1 MNFIKGVFS
10 KMNLLTG
17 FVVDEVKKV
26 FEQYKNDN
34 EVESELQMI
43 GLDFSYICH
52 YDPILKEVV
61 VGRDRGIELPI
72 DFTFIHKT
80 ACYDD
85 RIIGMDRAGQ
95 LRYLYSTP
103 IILEQETKFFL
114 ICTSHI
120 GHDPF
125 TLLIL
130 ELLAKFISTRLETH
144 LKLQEVHLKNDHM
157 KQITET
163 VSAGSLSVDK
173 FGTILL
179 INEVGADMLGLTP
192 EVVIGKPISEV
203 LDSQAFSLHI
213 LKSGKPI
220 IDKEI
225 KIKINKGQYYFRLS
239 SVPLYDHLDEP
250 IGIVYHFKDVRKE
263 VEMIVNTKSFFHFD
277 DIIYQCE
284 EMENLIH
291 LAQKAALQDSS
302 ILIEGESGTGK
313 ELIAQSIHN
322 YSNRS
327 KKPFVVIDCSAI
339 PRNLVESELFGYE
352 DGSFTG
358 SRKGGRMG
366 KFERANGGTVF
377 LDEIGEM
384 PLEIQSKLLRV
395 IQSRSITRVGG
406 HEPIPINIRIIAAT
420 NRNLAQEV
428 SEGSFRND
436 LYYRLNV
443 INLFVPALRDRKGD
457 LPLLVQKLMEKTAKR
472 EKREVPYLSGRI
484 MEVLE
489 NYTWPG
495 NIRELENTMERAVI
509 LANGEIDNQH
519 LPKRLLGLQN
529 MNSSSTPTP
538 NESFV
543 DQPSS
548 HKPKIVMERH
558 LIINALKE
566 SNGNKSKA
574 AKKLGIA
581 RSTLYEK
588 MYLYQLL

>member
-1 MNFIKGVFS
+1 MNFNKGVFS

-34 EVESELQMI
+34 EIDVVLQI
-43 GLDFSYICH
+43 TGLDLSYICH
-52 YDPILKEVV
+52 YDPILEEVV
-61 VGRDRGIELPI
+61 VGGEKGINFPN

-80 ACYDD
+80 ACYD
-85 RIIGMDRAGQ
+85 IGMDRAGQ
-95 LRYLYSTP
+95 FRYLYSSP
-103 IILEQETKFFL
+103 IILEQETKYFL
-114 ICTSHI
+114 ICTSLI
-120 GHDPF
+120 NHDSF
-125 TLLIL
+125 TFLIL
-130 ELLAKFISTRLETH
+130 EMLANFISTRLETH
-144 LKLQEVHLKNDHM
+144 VKLQEVHLKNDHM

-173 FGTILL
+173 FGTIML
-179 INEVGADMLGLTP
+179 INEVGADMLGLTA
-192 EVVIGKPISEV
+192 EEVIGMPISEV
-203 LDSQAFSLHI
+203 LDNQAFSLHV
-213 LKSGKPI
+213 LKTGKPI

-239 SVPLYDHLDEP
+239 SVPLFDHLDEP
-250 IGIVYHFKDVRKE
+250 IGIVYHFKDIRKE
-263 VEMIVNTKSFFHFD
+263 VEIVVNTKSFFHFD

-284 EMENLIH
+284 EMDNLIN
-291 LAQKAALQDSS
+291 LAQKAAMQDSS

-322 YSNRS
+322 YSSRS

-443 INLFVPALRDRKGD
+443 INLFVPAIRNRKGD
-457 LPLLVQKLMEKTAKR
+457 LPLLVQKLMKKTAKR
-472 EKREVPYLSGRI
+472 EKREVPYLANRI

-489 NYTWPG
+489 NYAWPG

-509 LANGEIDNQH
+509 LANGEIDFQH
-519 LPKRLLGLQN
+519 LPKRLLEIQN
-529 MNSSSTPTP
+529 ISPHSTPAQTD
-538 NESFV
+538 SFA
-543 DQPSS
+543 DQPTSQ
-548 HKPKIVMERH
+548 KPKNVLEQQ
-558 LIINALKE
+558 LIIIALKE
-566 SNGNKSKA
+566 SKGNKSKA

-588 MYLYQLL
+588 MYQYQLL

>member
-1 MNFIKGVFS
+1 
-10 KMNLLTG
+10 MNLLTG

-26 FEQYKNDN
+26 FEHYTNEN
-34 EVESELQMI
+34 EVDSELQMI

-52 YDPILKEVV
+52 YDSILKEVV
-61 VGRDRGIELPI
+61 VGRDREIKLPN

-80 ACYDD
+80 TCYDN
-85 RIIGMDRAGQ
+85 RNIGMDRGGQ
-95 LRYLYSTP
+95 LRYLYSSP
-103 IILEQETKFFL
+103 IILEQEPKFFL
-114 ICTSHI
+114 LCTSHI

-144 LKLQEVHLKNDHM
+144 VKLQEVHLKNTHM

-173 FGTILL
+173 FGTIML
-179 INEVGADMLGLTP
+179 INEVGADMLGLIA
-192 EVVIGKPISEV
+192 EEVIGMPISEV
-203 LDSQAFSLHI
+203 LDNQAFSLHV

-250 IGIVYHFKDVRKE
+250 IGIVYHFKDIRKE

-291 LAQKAALQDSS
+291 LAQKAAMQDSS

-457 LPLLVQKLMEKTAKR
+457 LPLLVQKLMDKTAKR
-472 EKREVPYLSGRI
+472 EKREVPYLSDRI
-484 MEVLE
+484 IEVLE

-509 LANGEIDNQH
+509 LANGEIDFQH

-529 MNSSSTPTP
+529 MNSSATLTL
-538 NESFV
+538 NESFI

-548 HKPKIVMERH
+548 QKPKIVMERH

-566 SNGNKSKA
+566 SKGNKSKA
-574 AKKLGIA
+574 AQKLGIA

-588 MYLYQLL
+588 MYQYQLL

>member
-1 MNFIKGVFS
+1 MD
-10 KMNLLTG
+10 LLTDL
-17 FVVDEVKKV
+17 VVDEVKKV
-26 FEQYKNDN
+26 FEQYKNYD
-34 EVESELQMI
+34 ELDSELQII
-43 GLDFSYICH
+43 GLDHSYICH
-52 YDPILKEVV
+52 YDSILEEVV
-61 VGRDRGIELPI
+61 VDREKAI
-72 DFTFIHKT
+72 TFPKT
-80 ACYDD
+80 TCSDTQ
-85 RIIGMDRAGQ
+85 IIGMDSAGRS
-95 LRYLYSTP
+95 RYLYSSP
-103 IILEQETKFFL
+103 IILDQEAKYFL
-114 ICTSHI
+114 VCTSHVN
-120 GHDPF
+120 HDSF
-125 TLLIL
+125 THLIL
-130 ELLAKFISTRLETH
+130 EILSTFISTRLETH
-144 LKLQEVHLKNDHM
+144 VKLQEIFLKNDHM

-163 VSAGSLSVDK
+163 VSEGSITVDK
-173 FGTILL
+173 FGTIML
-179 INEVGADMLGLTP
+179 INEVGAEMLGLTA
-192 EVVIGKPISEV
+192 EEVIGKPISEV
-203 LDSQAFSLHI
+203 LDNRAFSLDV
-213 LKSGKPI
+213 LKTGKPI
-220 IDKEI
+220 IEKEI

-239 SVPLYDHLDEP
+239 SVPLYDNLDEP
-250 IGIVYHFKDVRKE
+250 IGVIYHFKDIRKE

-284 EMENLIH
+284 EMENLIN
-291 LAQKAALQDSS
+291 LAKKAALQDSS

-322 YSNRS
+322 YSGRS

-352 DGSFTG
+352 EGAFTG
-358 SRKGGRMG
+358 SHKGGRMG

-420 NRNLAQEV
+420 NRNLAHEV

-457 LPLLVQKLMEKTAKR
+457 LPLLVIKLMEKTAKR
-472 EKREVPYLSGRI
+472 EKREVPNLSNRV

-489 NYTWPG
+489 NYAWPG

-509 LANGEIDNQH
+509 LANGEIDYPQ
-519 LPKRLLGLQN
+519 LPKRLLEIHNIHLN
-529 MNSSSTPTP
+529 STP
-538 NESFV
+538 V
-543 DQPSS
+543 PSDPIVNQTVQ
-548 HKPKIVMERH
+548 KPKTVMEQH
-558 LIINALKE
+558 LIISALKE
-566 SNGNKSKA
+566 SKGNKSKA

-588 MYLYQLL
+588 MYQYQLL

>member
-1 MNFIKGVFS
+1 MTMPVG
-10 KMNLLTG
+10 L
-17 FVVDEVKKV
+17 VVDEIKKV
-26 FEQYKNDN
+26 FGQVKNVDKID
-34 EVESELQMI
+34 SKLQII
-43 GLDFSYICH
+43 GSDFSYICH
-52 YDPILKEVV
+52 YDPILEDLVLDSGK
-61 VGRDRGIELPI
+61 GISIAYNFPL
-72 DFTFIHKT
+72 IHNT
-80 ACYDD
+80 ICYDTPFSD
-85 RIIGMDRAGQ
+85 RNKTRGNNF
-95 LRYLYSTP
+95 LYSSP
-103 IILEQETKFFL
+103 IIIDKETKYFL
-114 ICTSHI
+114 ICTSN
-120 GHDPF
+120 DKQDTL

-130 ELLAKFISTRLETH
+130 EMLARFISSRLETH
-144 LKLQEVHLKNDHM
+144 IKLQDIFLKNEHM

-163 VSAGSLSVDK
+163 VSAGSLSLDK

-179 INEVGADMLGLTP
+179 LNEVGAEMLGLTTE
-192 EVVIGKPISEV
+192 EVLGKPISEV
-203 LDSQAFSLHI
+203 LDNQAFSLDV
-213 LKSGKPI
+213 LKTGKPVL
-220 IDKEI
+220 DKEI
-225 KIKINKGQYYFRLS
+225 KIKINKGQYYFLFS
-239 SVPLYDHLDEP
+239 SVPLYDNLDDP
-250 IGIVYHFKDVRKE
+250 IGVLFHFKDIRKE

-284 EMENLIH
+284 EMEDLIQ
-291 LAQKAALQDSS
+291 LAKKAALQDSS

-327 KKPFVVIDCSAI
+327 KKPFIVIDCSAI

-352 DGSFTG
+352 EGSFTG
-358 SRKGGRMG
+358 SQKGGRMG

-395 IQSRSITRVGG
+395 IQSRSITRVCG

-428 SEGSFRND
+428 AEGSFRHD

-443 INLFVPALRDRKGD
+443 INLFVPALRERKGD
-457 LPLLVQKLMEKTAKR
+457 LPLLVHKLMEKTAKR
-472 EKREVPYLSGRI
+472 EKREVPNLSKTV

-489 NYTWPG
+489 NYAWPG

-509 LANGEIDNQH
+509 LANGEIDYQQ
-519 LPKRLLGLQN
+519 LPKRLLGTGINHEPPIRVQ
-529 MNSSSTPTP
+529 TEHVVYQT
-538 NESFV
+538 
-543 DQPSS
+543 S
-548 HKPKIVMERH
+548 HKPKSVLEQH

-566 SNGNKSKA
+566 SKGNKSKA

-588 MYLYQLL
+588 MYQYQLL

>member
-1 MNFIKGVFS
+1 MNIQAS
-10 KMNLLTG
+10 L
-17 FVVDEVKKV
+17 VVEEVKKV
-26 FEQYKNDN
+26 FEQVKNDN
-34 EVESELQMI
+34 EIDSKLEII
-43 GLDFSYICH
+43 GLDYSYICH
-52 YDPILKEVV
+52 YDPVLEEVV
-61 VGRDRGIELPI
+61 VDSGSAVNLPNKLPL
-72 DFTFIHKT
+72 IHKT
-80 ACYDD
+80 ICYDD
-85 RIIGMDRAGQ
+85 RDIGVHRDGQ
-95 LRYLYSTP
+95 LEYLYSSP
-103 IILEQETKFFL
+103 IILGSELKYL
-114 ICTSHI
+114 LVCTSTAKQ
-120 GHDPF
+120 DSLM
-125 TLLIL
+125 LLIL
-130 ELLAKFISTRLETH
+130 ELLASFISARLETH
-144 LKLQEVHLKNDHM
+144 IKLQEIFLKNDHM

-179 INEVGADMLGLTP
+179 LNEVGAEMLGVTAE
-192 EVVIGKPISEV
+192 EVLGKPIFEV
-203 LDSQAFSLHI
+203 LDNQAFSLNV
-213 LKSGKPI
+213 LNTRKPI
-220 IDKEI
+220 LDREI
-225 KIKINKGQYYFRLS
+225 KIKINKGQYYFLLS
-239 SVPLYDHLDEP
+239 SVPLYDNLNDP
-250 IGIVYHFKDVRKE
+250 IGVLFHFKDIRKE

-284 EMENLIH
+284 EMKDLIQ
-291 LAQKAALQDSS
+291 LAKKAALQDSS

-327 KKPFVVIDCSAI
+327 NKPFIVIDCSAI

-352 DGSFTG
+352 EGSFTG
-358 SRKGGRMG
+358 SHKGGRMG

-420 NRNLAQEV
+420 NRNLAHEV
-428 SEGSFRND
+428 AEGSFRHD

-457 LPLLVQKLMEKTAKR
+457 LPLLIHKLMEKTAKR
-472 EKREVPYLSGRI
+472 EKREVPHLSNRV

-489 NYTWPG
+489 NYEWPG

-509 LANGEIDNQH
+509 LANGEIDYQQ
-519 LPKRLLGLQN
+519 LPKRLLELEN
-529 MNSSSTPTP
+529 INVSSIPVQTEHVVNQTA
-538 NESFV
+538 
-543 DQPSS
+543 Q
-548 HKPKIVMERH
+548 KPKTVMEQQ
-558 LIINALKE
+558 LIISALKA

-574 AKKLGIA
+574 AKQLGIA

-588 MYLYQLL
+588 MYQYKLL